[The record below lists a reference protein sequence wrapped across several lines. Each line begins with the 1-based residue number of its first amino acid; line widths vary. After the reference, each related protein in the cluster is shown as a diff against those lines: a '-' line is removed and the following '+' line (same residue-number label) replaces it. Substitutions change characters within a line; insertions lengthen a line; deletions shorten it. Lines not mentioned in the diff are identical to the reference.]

1 MKTEGYWLRTNES
14 ITIPIPTCYKDCLS
28 LAQSDWYRVVGQKW
42 SYLRLFLNLFNPKHS
57 SLLFWFRMCQYKGL
71 FYLPCKI
78 IYIIIARRRNVQIPT
93 CVKVGYGLYLGH
105 AICMVI
111 NEGTVIG
118 NNVNLTQFLNIGSNN
133 DTPAVIGDQV
143 YVGPHVCIVED
154 VNIGSQSSIGAG
166 AVVVKDVAIKATVVG
181 VPAHEINQN
190 NPARFIKNIY
200 PV

>member
-1 MKTEGYWLRTNES
+1 MIIEEHSLRTGET
-14 ITIPIPTCYKDCLS
+14 IHIPIPTCYKDCFS

-42 SYLRLFLNLFNPKHS
+42 SYFRLVLNLFNPKHT
-57 SLLFWFRMCQYKGL
+57 SLLFWFRMSQYHGC
-71 FYLPCKI
+71 FYQPCKI
-78 IYIIIARRRNVQIPT
+78 IYKIIARKRNVQIPT
-93 CVKVGYGLYLGH
+93 FVKVGYGLYLGH

-143 YVGPHVCIVED
+143 YIGPHVCIVED
-154 VNIGSQSSIGAG
+154 VNIGCRSSIGAG
-166 AVVVKDVAIKATVVG
+166 AVVVKDVSRNATVVG
-181 VPAHEINQN
+181 VPAHEINKN

-200 PV
+200 TV